1 METSPLEI
9 LSTRLTFDL
18 LGLLTLFS
26 TLFAIIMYV
35 NRGSIVKSVM
45 GFVVLF
51 FISLVAVLIAGQ
63 AQISISAS
71 STFYGRS

>member
-1 METSPLEI
+1 
-9 LSTRLTFDL
+9 
-18 LGLLTLFS
+18 
-26 TLFAIIMYV
+26 MYV